1 MTGRDGGADLHPIGS
16 SPVVILVRPQLAD
29 NIGACARAMAN
40 GGLFHLRL
48 VAPRDGW
55 PQEKAWRTASGAD
68 RILDAAAVH
77 ATVADATADLHRVF
91 ATCPRPRHIV
101 KPVLTARGAAAE
113 LRAVTDRDLRA
124 GLLFGPERAG
134 LDNDDMAAADALVR
148 YPLNPAFMSLNL
160 SQAVMIMAYEWWTA
174 TDDTPART
182 LMTNETQVATKG
194 KLDNFLAHLVDQLD
208 ACGFLRNLPKRPGMI
223 RNLRHFFQRGEV
235 TEQEL
240 RTLHGVVTE
249 LAIGRRQRGRLEEM
263 EDQGPALDPQT
274 VRRTL

>member
-1 MTGRDGGADLHPIGS
+1 MTGRDGGAELAPIGN

-55 PQEKAWRTASGAD
+55 PQEKAWRMRPAPTGSWIAQTLHAS
-68 RILDAAAVH
+68 
-77 ATVADATADLHRVF
+77 VADAVADLHHVF
-91 ATCPRPRHIV
+91 ATCPRPRHII

-113 LRAVTDRDLRA
+113 LREICARDLRA

-134 LDNDDMAAADALVR
+134 LDNDDMAHADALVR

-160 SQAVMIMAYEWWTA
+160 AQAVMVLAYEWWSAGDA
-174 TDDTPART
+174 TPPRE
-182 LMTNETQVATKG
+182 LMTNETAIATKAE
-194 KLDNFLAHLVDQLD
+194 LENFLAHLVDQLD
-208 ACGFLRNLPKRPGMI
+208 ACGFLRNAPKRPGMV
-223 RNLRHFFQRGEV
+223 RNIRHFFQRGEV

-240 RTLHGVVTE
+240 RTLHGIVTE
-249 LAIGRRQRGRLEEM
+249 LAIGRRQLGRDERE
-263 EDQGPALDPQT
+263 
-274 VRRTL
+274 